1 MQRSTVRLDDD
12 LLQALKERAH
22 REATSV
28 TKLIN
33 QAIRDWLAGRTVVAA
48 AKRKPFRQRTFDT
61 GVPLFDVTQANALA
75 AQLEDEEIIAKLRQG
90 K

>member
-12 LLQALKERAH
+12 LMFALKERAH

-33 QAIRDWLAGRTVVAA
+33 QAIRDWLAGRTTGPA
-48 AKRKPFRQRTFDT
+48 RRTPYVQKTFSM
-61 GVPLFDVTQANALA
+61 GEPLVDLNKAL
-75 AQLEDEEIIAKLRQG
+75 QFSGELEDEAIIERLRRG
-90 K
+90 T